1 MLVSRR
7 SLKFLLIAV
16 ILVTPVLSSTAD
28 ALPGS
33 SSEIASATLETPENL
48 TTDSYPFDVAVGGS
62 YVVWTKTLGEFCSP
76 PGSVKSLH
84 LATRVQS
91 TLASSC
97 DISLA
102 NVVADHSHA
111 YYVDWLSDT
120 VKRIPLGGGSPS
132 TVASASGLLYH
143 RALALDNTYVYFGD
157 DVGIKRVPKEGGT
170 VTILASGYDSYEMAL
185 DDSYVYWTE
194 WRLVADDAI
203 RRVPKAGGAVQTIVL
218 GGTLANPHGIAV
230 DRSYVYWTE
239 EDSGKVR
246 RVSKK
251 GGTILDLV
259 PIQLSYQAYSIA
271 VDDQHVFWIDSTTT
285 PGTGRLRKVPK
296 GGGIVDNLLV
306 GLSAPRAVSVSA
318 NYVYWGDSG
327 GVWRLQVGPFRVH
340 LPAIMR

>member
-1 MLVSRR
+1 MLACRR
-7 SLKFLLIAV
+7 SLKFLLMAV
-16 ILVTPVLSSTAD
+16 MLVTPVLSSTAG

-33 SSEIASATLETPENL
+33 PSQTMSATLETPENL
-48 TTDSYPFDVAVGGS
+48 TADSYPFDVAVGGS

-76 PGSVKSLH
+76 PGSIKSLH
-84 LATRVQS
+84 LTTRVQS
-91 TLASSC
+91 TLVSDC
-97 DISLA
+97 DINLA
-102 NVVADHSHA
+102 NVVADHTHA

-120 VKRIPLGGGSPS
+120 VKRIPLGGGTPS
-132 TVASASGLLYH
+132 TVASASGLIYH

-157 DVGIKRVPKEGGT
+157 DVGIRRVPKEGGT

-185 DDSYVYWTE
+185 DYGYVYWTE
-194 WRLVADDAI
+194 WSLVADDAI

-230 DRSYVYWTE
+230 DGSYVYWTE

-271 VDDQHVFWIDSTTT
+271 VNDQHVFWIDSTTT
-285 PGTGRLRKVPK
+285 PGTGRIRRVPK
-296 GGGIVDNLLV
+296 GGGTVDNLLA
-306 GLSAPRAVSVSA
+306 GLSGPRGVSISA

-327 GVWRLQVGPFRVH
+327 GAWRLQVGPFRVN
-340 LPAIMR
+340 LPLIMR